1 MAIQEIKNG
10 QKNVQNTLKNNTKN
24 MEKEITYQEYEDALQ
39 IVDAYTRQVEQ
50 ELNKLKEHFEQI
62 KQERK
67 VSTTPIK
74 KIENNL
80 ENNLDKTKYL
90 TIHDFDTRTLNGLY
104 SYYFDNNLLDKDSN
118 MLIENLKYVSKKHFS
133 YLRQIGKKSLTTL
146 EDFAEKNKIKLL

>member
-1 MAIQEIKNG
+1 
-10 QKNVQNTLKNNTKN
+10 

-39 IVDAYTRQVEQ
+39 IVDAYTRLVEQ

-118 MLIENLKYVSKKHFS
+118 MLIENLKYVSKQMFS

-146 EDFAEKNKIKLL
+146 EDFAENNNIKLL

>member
-1 MAIQEIKNG
+1 
-10 QKNVQNTLKNNTKN
+10 
-24 MEKEITYQEYEDALQ
+24 MEKQITYQEYEDALQ

-80 ENNLDKTKYL
+80 ENDLDKTKYL

-104 SYYFDNNLLDKDSN
+104 SYYFDNNLLDKDGN
-118 MLIENLKYVSKKHFS
+118 MLIENLKYVSKQMFS

-146 EDFAEKNKIKLL
+146 EDFAENNNIKLL